1 MGTRHNICV
10 YSSGD
15 LKLSQYGQWD
25 GDPSGQGVIILSFL
39 RDKLDA
45 EKFLNNLNKAYEPK
59 TDGECEKLFNKPA
72 TKPFVSRDTSAQI
85 LPMIQ
90 DFKGKKFPLVLGDSF
105 LADSLFCEWAYVIDF
120 DANEF
125 QVYKGFNKN
134 PLQLSDRYFYLE
146 DKAEDGYHPVK
157 LSKTYK
163 LDALPSND
171 DFLKAFAKKEKE

>member
-1 MGTRHNICV
+1 MGTRHTICV
-10 YSSGD
+10 YSSGE

-25 GDPSGQGVIILSFL
+25 GYPSGQGITILSFL

-45 EKFLNNLNKAYEPK
+45 EKFLNNLNKAYELK
-59 TDGECEKLFNKPA
+59 TDGECEKLFNKLA
-72 TKPFVSRDTSAQI
+72 TKPFVSRDTSAKI

-105 LADSLFCEWAYVIDF
+105 LADSLFCELAYVIDF